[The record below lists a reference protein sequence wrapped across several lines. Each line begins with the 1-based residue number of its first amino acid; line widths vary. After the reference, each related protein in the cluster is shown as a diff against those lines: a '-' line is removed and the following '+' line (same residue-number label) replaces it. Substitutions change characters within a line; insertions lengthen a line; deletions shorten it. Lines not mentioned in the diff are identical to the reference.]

1 MVEVKMEIVNVWM
14 VTLKIYLWNVN
25 LVINNVKHVLIQL
38 ILVFNV
44 LKVINK
50 ILLLTVLNVMQDVVI
65 VDSNQMNV
73 LHVLLVE
80 IKPPYVN
87 VYLLTILVEQTL
99 PATLA
104 MIPVFLVLEVLLIVH
119 NVKEILIKD
128 TMLLIVN
135 VGKVTTVINMET
147 VRNVIINVWL
157 AEELLTTVLYVETEK
172 IEFFLPLTVIV
183 NLELMKLHIIIIV
196 NSVLKNAKLLKLNTE
211 ECYSDLPLLNN
222 KLTLNVQACVKVVNL
237 NLIIV

>member
-1 MVEVKMEIVNVWM
+1 M
-14 VTLKIYLWNVN
+14 
-25 LVINNVKHVLIQL
+25 IQL

-147 VRNVIINVWL
+147 VRNVIINV
-157 AEELLTTVLYVETEK
+157 
-172 IEFFLPLTVIV
+172 
-183 NLELMKLHIIIIV
+183 
-196 NSVLKNAKLLKLNTE
+196 
-211 ECYSDLPLLNN
+211 
-222 KLTLNVQACVKVVNL
+222 
-237 NLIIV
+237 

>member
-1 MVEVKMEIVNVWM
+1 
-14 VTLKIYLWNVN
+14 
-25 LVINNVKHVLIQL
+25 
-38 ILVFNV
+38 
-44 LKVINK
+44 
-50 ILLLTVLNVMQDVVI
+50 
-65 VDSNQMNV
+65 MNV

-99 PATLA
+99 PVTLV

-128 TMLLIVN
+128 MMLLTVN
-135 VGKVTTVINMET
+135 VGKVTIVINMET

-183 NLELMKLHIIIIV
+183 NLELMKLHIIIIA

-211 ECYSDLPLLNN
+211 ECYLDHPLLNN
-222 KLTLNVQACVKVVNL
+222 KLT
-237 NLIIV
+237 